1 MLKRKR
7 KSVGAIGMQ
16 SKIVLVVE
24 LDTLSVVLIM
34 KNCTCNLLME
44 PLLTDCRNLLKMF
57 PNMQVVYAYRE
68 ANQYAN
74 ALTKMG
80 AASLISFV
88 VFWTLPPVVN
98 SILVHDRA
106 N

>member
-1 MLKRKR
+1 
-7 KSVGAIGMQ
+7 MQ

-74 ALTKMG
+74 ALTKLS
-80 AASLISFV
+80 ANLNYVFVTFDHLPNVVDNLLTLDKVTNVCNRLISIYV
-88 VFWTLPPVVN
+88 
-98 SILVHDRA
+98 
-106 N
+106 